1 MTEPSRRA
9 ERRTTDPEREPRA
22 WRWGEV
28 WDWLRMSSGGATV
41 ELRGSLGG
49 LDQSAGMLLT
59 LALDT
64 SNWG

>member
-1 MTEPSRRA
+1 MTKPSRRA
-9 ERRTTDPEREPRA
+9 ERRAQDPEREPRA
-22 WRWGEV
+22 WRWGDV

-41 ELRGSLGG
+41 GG
-49 LDQSAGMLLT
+49 RVQLAGMLLT